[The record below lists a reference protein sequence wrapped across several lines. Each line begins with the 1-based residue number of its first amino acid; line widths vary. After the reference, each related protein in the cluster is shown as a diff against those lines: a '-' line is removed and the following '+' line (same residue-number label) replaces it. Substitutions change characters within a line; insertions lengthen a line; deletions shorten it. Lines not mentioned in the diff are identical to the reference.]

1 MPLEVRVLPPP
12 HSSLPAQSVTTL
24 YRDHHGWLSIWLRKK
39 LGNSFDAADLAH
51 DTFVRLMTGR
61 RKDGAGAEPRAL
73 LTHIAKGLVVDHWRR
88 RALEDAY
95 LDALRQLPEP
105 EAPSPEMRAL
115 ILETLHA
122 IDTTLRTLPS
132 KTREIFLLSQ
142 FDGMGY
148 ADIAT
153 AQRVSLA
160 TVKRHMQKALT
171 ACLISYQAQA

>member
-1 MPLEVRVLPPP
+1 MPASHL
-12 HSSLPAQSVTTL
+12 SASDNVTKL

-51 DTFVRLMTGR
+51 DTFVRLMSGR
-61 RKDGAGAEPRAL
+61 RHDGAGGEPRAL

-88 RALEDAY
+88 RAVEDAY
-95 LDALRQLPEP
+95 LAVVAQLPP
-105 EAPSPEMRAL
+105 REAPSPEQRAQ

-122 IDTTLRTLPS
+122 IDTTLRTLPP

-142 FDGMGY
+142 FDGMTY

-153 AQRVSLA
+153 RERVSLA
-160 TVKRHMQKALT
+160 TVKRHMQRALT
-171 ACLISYQAQA
+171 ACLIAFAGHAP

>member
-1 MPLEVRVLPPP
+1 MPPP
-12 HSSLPAQSVTTL
+12 DSSLPVDSVTTL
-24 YRDHHGWLSIWLRKK
+24 YREHHGWLSIWLRKK

-51 DTFVRLMTGR
+51 DTFVRLMSGR
-61 RKDGAGAEPRAL
+61 RRHDAGAEPRAL

-95 LDALRQLPEP
+95 LAVVSQLPEP
-105 EAPSPEMRAL
+105 DVPSPETRAL

-122 IDTTLRTLPS
+122 IDASLRALPG

-148 ADIAT
+148 TDIAT

-171 ACLISYQAQA
+171 ACLIAYQAHA

>member
-1 MPLEVRVLPPP
+1 MPAPDTLPIET
-12 HSSLPAQSVTTL
+12 VTKL
-24 YRDHHGWLSIWLRKK
+24 YRDHHSWLSVWLRKK

-51 DTFVRLMTGR
+51 DTFVRLMAGR

-95 LDALRQLPEP
+95 LAAIAQLPEP
-105 EAPSPEMRAL
+105 ETPSPEVRAL

-122 IDTTLRTLPS
+122 IDTTLRSLPA

-142 FDGMGY
+142 FDGMAY
-148 ADIAT
+148 AEIASG
-153 AQRVSLA
+153 QRVSLA

-171 ACLISYQAQA
+171 ACLLAYQGHAL

>member
-1 MPLEVRVLPPP
+1 MPPSDL
-12 HSSLPAQSVTTL
+12 LPADTVTKL
-24 YRDHHGWLSIWLRKK
+24 YREHHGWLSIWLRKK

-51 DTFVRLMTGR
+51 DTFVRVMTGR
-61 RKDGAGAEPRAL
+61 RKDGMGAEPRAL

-95 LDALRQLPEP
+95 LAVVAQLPAP
-105 EAPSPEMRAL
+105 EAPSPEVRAL

-122 IDTTLRTLPS
+122 IDATLRTLPA

-142 FDGMGY
+142 FDGMAY
-148 ADIAT
+148 ADIA
-153 AQRVSLA
+153 ACQRVSLA

-171 ACLISYQAQA
+171 ACLIAYQVHAA

>member
-1 MPLEVRVLPPP
+1 MPP
-12 HSSLPAQSVTTL
+12 SDASLPAATAAAGASVSTL
-24 YRDHHGWLSIWLRKK
+24 YRDHHGWLSMWLRKK

-51 DTFVRLMTGR
+51 DTFVRLMSGR
-61 RKDGAGAEPRAL
+61 RKDGLGAEPRAL

-95 LDALRQLPEP
+95 LDVIRQLPEP
-105 EAPSPEMRAL
+105 QVPSPEWRAL

-148 ADIAT
+148 ADIAV
-153 AQRVSLA
+153 AQRVSLP

-171 ACLISYQAQA
+171 ACLIAYQAHA